1 MKCGL
6 LGRKLGHS
14 YSPQI
19 HNLLGDYS
27 YVLFEKEPEKLKNF
41 LKNGEFSG
49 LNVTIPYKKEV
60 IPYLSELS
68 PTAKKMGCV
77 NTVLRRSD
85 GTLYGHNTD
94 YFGFTSLVRHAGLSV
109 AGKKVLVLGSGG
121 ASNTAVA
128 ALKDLGASPVVISR
142 SGGNNYGNLHL
153 HRDAAAIVNATPV
166 GMYPNTGVS
175 PIDLAL
181 FPHLEGVLDV
191 IYNPARTQLLLD
203 AEKLGIPRENG
214 LWMLVAQAKEAAEVF
229 TGGKIS
235 DEVIEKI
242 YRELSHQMKN
252 IVLIGMPGCGK
263 STIGTLLAEKLGRTL
278 ADADE
283 KIISLAGKSIPDIFA
298 QDGEPTFRDWE
309 TKALTELGKQSGLVI
324 ATGGGCV
331 TQKRNYPLLHQNGY
345 LVWLERDCSVLP
357 TDGRPLSQANDLGKM
372 YAARKPLYEAF
383 ADIRVENTGTPE
395 ETVRKIL
402 DALEELP

>member
-1 MKCGL
+1 MQCGL

-27 YVLFEKEPEKLKNF
+27 YVLFEKERSELENF
-41 LKNGEFSG
+41 LKNGDFSG

-68 PTAKKMGCV
+68 PTAQKMGCV

-142 SGGNNYGNLHL
+142 SGENNYGNLHL

-175 PIDLAL
+175 PIDLKL

-278 ADADE
+278 ADADK
-283 KIISLAGKSIPDIFA
+283 KIISLAGKSIPEIFA

-383 ADIRVENTGTPE
+383 ADIRVENTGTPA
-395 ETVRKIL
+395 ETVQKFL

>member
-27 YVLFEKEPEKLKNF
+27 YILFEKEPEELKNF
-41 LKNGEFSG
+41 LKNGDFSG

-60 IPYLSELS
+60 IPYLSVLS

-142 SGGNNYGNLHL
+142 SGENNYQNLHR
-153 HRDAAAIVNATPV
+153 HTDAAAIVNTTPV

-181 FPHLEGVLDV
+181 FPHLERVLDV

-229 TGGKIS
+229 TCGKIS

-242 YRELSHQMKN
+242 YRRLSHQMKN

-345 LVWLERDCSVLP
+345 LVWLERDCSALP

-395 ETVRKIL
+395 EAAQKIL

>member
-1 MKCGL
+1 MQCGL

-27 YVLFEKEPEKLKNF
+27 YVLFEKEPEELGNF

-60 IPYLSELS
+60 ISYLSELS
-68 PTAKKMGCV
+68 PTAQKMGCV

-142 SGGNNYGNLHL
+142 SGENNYQNLHL

-175 PIDLAL
+175 PIDLKL

-235 DEVIEKI
+235 DAVIEKI

-263 STIGTLLAEKLGRTL
+263 STIGTLLAEKMGRTL

-383 ADIRVENTGTPE
+383 ADIQVENAGTPA
-395 ETVRKIL
+395 ETVQKIL

>member
-1 MKCGL
+1 MQCGL

-27 YVLFEKEPEKLKNF
+27 YVLFEKEPEELENF
-41 LKNGEFSG
+41 LKNGDFSG

-68 PTAKKMGCV
+68 PTAQKMGCV

-128 ALKDLGASPVVISR
+128 ALKDLGANPAVISR
-142 SGGNNYGNLHL
+142 SGENNYGNLHL

-175 PIDLAL
+175 PIDLEL
-181 FPHLEGVLDV
+181 FPHMEGVLDV

-229 TGGKIS
+229 TGRKIS

-242 YRELSHQMKN
+242 YRRLSHQMKN

-283 KIISLAGKSIPDIFA
+283 KIIALAEKSIPDIFA

-345 LVWLERDCSVLP
+345 LVWLERDWSKLP

-372 YAARKPLYEAF
+372 YTARKPLYEAF
-383 ADIRVENTGTPE
+383 ADIRVENTGTPA
-395 ETVRKIL
+395 ETVQKIL

>member
-1 MKCGL
+1 MQCGL

-27 YVLFEKEPEKLKNF
+27 YVLFEKEPDELENF
-41 LKNGEFSG
+41 LKNGDFSG

-68 PTAKKMGCV
+68 PTAQKMGCV
-77 NTVLRRSD
+77 NTILRRSD

-109 AGKKVLVLGSGG
+109 TGKKVLVLGSGG
-121 ASNTAVA
+121 ASNTAAA

-142 SGGNNYGNLHL
+142 SGENNYQNLHR
-153 HRDAAAIVNATPV
+153 HTDAAAIVNTTPV

-283 KIISLAGKSIPDIFA
+283 KIISLAGKSIQDIFA

-309 TKALTELGKQSGLVI
+309 TKALAELGKQSGLVI

-345 LVWLERDCSVLP
+345 LVWLERDCRVLP

-383 ADIRVENTGTPE
+383 ADIRVENTDTPA
-395 ETVRKIL
+395 ETVQKIL

>member
-27 YVLFEKEPEKLKNF
+27 YVLFEKEPEELKNF
-41 LKNGEFSG
+41 LKNGDFSG

-68 PTAKKMGCV
+68 PTAQKMGCV

-128 ALKDLGASPVVISR
+128 ALKDLGANPVVISR
-142 SGGNNYGNLHL
+142 SGENNYGNLHL

-203 AEKLGIPRENG
+203 AEKMGIPRENG

-242 YRELSHQMKN
+242 YRQLSHQMKN

-263 STIGTLLAEKLGRTL
+263 TTIGALLAEKLGRTL

-395 ETVRKIL
+395 ETVQKIL

>member
-1 MKCGL
+1 MQCGL

-27 YVLFEKEPEKLKNF
+27 YVLFEKEPEELENF
-41 LKNGEFSG
+41 LKNGDFSG

-142 SGGNNYGNLHL
+142 SGENNYGNLHL

-214 LWMLVAQAKEAAEVF
+214 LWMLVAQAKETAEVF

-235 DEVIEKI
+235 DAVIEKI
-242 YRELSHQMKN
+242 YRQLSHQMKN
-252 IVLIGMPGCGK
+252 IILIGMPGCGK
-263 STIGTLLAEKLGRTL
+263 TTIGTLLAEKLGRTL

-283 KIISLAGKSIPDIFA
+283 KIIALAGKSIPEIFA

-309 TKALTELGKQSGLVI
+309 TKALAELGKQSGLVI

-395 ETVRKIL
+395 ETAQKIQ
-402 DALEELP
+402 DTLEELP

>member
-1 MKCGL
+1 MQCGL

-27 YVLFEKEPEKLKNF
+27 YVLFEKEPEELGNF

-60 IPYLSELS
+60 ISYLSELS
-68 PTAKKMGCV
+68 PTAQKMGCV

-142 SGGNNYGNLHL
+142 SGENNYQNLHL

-175 PIDLAL
+175 PIDLEL

-214 LWMLVAQAKEAAEVF
+214 LWMLVAQAKEAAEFF
-229 TGGKIS
+229 TGRKIS
-235 DEVIEKI
+235 NEVIEKI
-242 YRELSHQMKN
+242 YRRLSHQMKN

>member
-1 MKCGL
+1 MQCGL

-27 YVLFEKEPEKLKNF
+27 YVLFEKEPEELENF
-41 LKNGEFSG
+41 LKNGDFSG

-142 SGGNNYGNLHL
+142 SGENNYHNLHR
-153 HRDAAAIVNATPV
+153 HTDAAAIVNTTPV

-175 PIDLAL
+175 PIDLGL

-229 TGGKIS
+229 TGRKIS

-242 YRELSHQMKN
+242 YRQLSHQMKN

-263 STIGTLLAEKLGRTL
+263 TTIGTLLAEKLGRAL

-283 KIISLAGKSIPDIFA
+283 KIIALAGKSIPDIFA

-383 ADIRVENTGTPE
+383 ADIRVENTDTPA
-395 ETVRKIL
+395 ETVQKIL

>member
-27 YVLFEKEPEKLKNF
+27 YVLFEKEPEELENF
-41 LKNGEFSG
+41 LKNGDFSG
-49 LNVTIPYKKEV
+49 LNITIPYKKEV

-68 PTAKKMGCV
+68 PTAQKMGCV

-128 ALKDLGASPVVISR
+128 ALKNLGANPAVISR
-142 SGGNNYGNLHL
+142 SGENNYGNLHL
-153 HRDAAAIVNATPV
+153 HRDAAAIVNTTPV

-175 PIDLAL
+175 PIDLEL

-263 STIGTLLAEKLGRTL
+263 TTIGTLLAEKLGRAL

-283 KIISLAGKSIPDIFA
+283 KIIALAGKSIPEIFA
-298 QDGEPTFRDWE
+298 QEGEPTFRDWE

-345 LVWLERDCSVLP
+345 LVWLERDCRVLP

-372 YAARKPLYEAF
+372 YAARKPLYEVF
-383 ADIRVENTGTPE
+383 ADIRVENTGTPA
-395 ETVRKIL
+395 ETVQKIL

>member
-1 MKCGL
+1 MQCGL

-27 YVLFEKEPEKLKNF
+27 YVLFEKEPEELENF
-41 LKNGEFSG
+41 LKNVDFSG

-77 NTVLRRSD
+77 NTVLRKSD

-94 YFGFTSLVRHAGLSV
+94 YLGFTSLVRHAGLSV
-109 AGKKVLVLGSGG
+109 TGKKVLVLGSGG

-142 SGGNNYGNLHL
+142 SGENNYGNLHL

-175 PIDLAL
+175 PLDLEL

-242 YRELSHQMKN
+242 YRRLSHQMKN
-252 IVLIGMPGCGK
+252 IILIGMPGCGK

-283 KIISLAGKSIPDIFA
+283 KIISLAGKTIPDIFA

-345 LVWLERDCSVLP
+345 LVWLERDCRVLP

-383 ADIRVENTGTPE
+383 ADIRVENTGTPA
-395 ETVRKIL
+395 ETVQKIL

>member
-27 YVLFEKEPEKLKNF
+27 YVLFEKEPEELENF
-41 LKNGEFSG
+41 LKNGDFSG

-142 SGGNNYGNLHL
+142 SGENNYQNLHR
-153 HRDAAAIVNATPV
+153 HTDAAAIVNTTPV

-175 PIDLAL
+175 PIDLGL

-229 TGGKIS
+229 TGEKIS
-235 DEVIEKI
+235 DEIIEKI
-242 YRELSHQMKN
+242 YCELSHQMKN

-263 STIGTLLAEKLGRTL
+263 TTIGTLLAEKLGCTL

-283 KIISLAGKSIPDIFA
+283 KIIALAGKSIPEIFA

-345 LVWLERDCSVLP
+345 LVWLERDWSKLP

-383 ADIRVENTGTPE
+383 ADIRVENTDTPA
-395 ETVRKIL
+395 ETVQHIL
-402 DALEELP
+402 NALEELP

>member
-27 YVLFEKEPEKLKNF
+27 YVLFEKEPEELENF
-41 LKNGEFSG
+41 LKNGDFSG

-109 AGKKVLVLGSGG
+109 TGKKVLVLGSGG

-128 ALKDLGASPVVISR
+128 ALKDLGANPVVISR
-142 SGGNNYGNLHL
+142 SGENHYGNLHL

-242 YRELSHQMKN
+242 YRRLSHQMKN

-263 STIGTLLAEKLGRTL
+263 TTIGALLAEKLGRTL

-298 QDGEPTFRDWE
+298 QDGEPTFREWE

-372 YAARKPLYEAF
+372 YAVRKPLYEAF

-395 ETVRKIL
+395 ETAQKIL

>member
-27 YVLFEKEPEKLKNF
+27 YVLFEKEPEELENF
-41 LKNGEFSG
+41 LKNGDFSG

-94 YFGFTSLVRHAGLSV
+94 YLGFTSLVHHAGLSV

-142 SGGNNYGNLHL
+142 SGENNYQNLHR
-153 HRDAAAIVNATPV
+153 HTDAAAIVNTTPV

-175 PIDLAL
+175 PIDLGL

-242 YRELSHQMKN
+242 YRQLSHQMKN

-263 STIGTLLAEKLGRTL
+263 TTIGTLLAEKLGRTL
-278 ADADE
+278 ADVDE
-283 KIISLAGKSIPDIFA
+283 KIISLAEKSIPDIFA
-298 QDGEPTFRDWE
+298 QEGEPTFRDWE
-309 TKALTELGKQSGLVI
+309 TKALTELGRQSGLVI

-345 LVWLERDCSVLP
+345 LVWLERDWSKLP

-395 ETVRKIL
+395 ETVQKIL
-402 DALEELP
+402 DTLEELP

>member
-27 YVLFEKEPEKLKNF
+27 YVLFEKEPEELENF
-41 LKNGEFSG
+41 LKTGDFSG

-68 PTAKKMGCV
+68 PTAQKMGCV
-77 NTVLRRSD
+77 NTVLRKSD

-94 YFGFTSLVRHAGLSV
+94 YFGFTSLVRHAGLSI

-121 ASNTAVA
+121 ASNTAAA

-142 SGGNNYGNLHL
+142 SGENNYGNLHL

-242 YRELSHQMKN
+242 YRQLSHQMKN

-263 STIGTLLAEKLGRTL
+263 STIGTLLAEKLGRAL

-283 KIISLAGKSIPDIFA
+283 KIIALAGKSIPEIFS
-298 QDGEPTFRDWE
+298 QEGESAFRNWE
-309 TKALTELGKQSGLVI
+309 TQALTELGKQSGLVI

-372 YAARKPLYEAF
+372 YAARKPLYEVF
-383 ADIRVENTGTPE
+383 ADIRVENTGTPA
-395 ETVRKIL
+395 ETVQKIL

>member
-27 YVLFEKEPEKLKNF
+27 YILFEKEPEELENF
-41 LKNGEFSG
+41 LKNGDFSG

-68 PTAKKMGCV
+68 PTAQKMGGV

-142 SGGNNYGNLHL
+142 SGENNYQNLYRHA
-153 HRDAAAIVNATPV
+153 DAAAIVNTTPV

-175 PIDLAL
+175 PIDLGR

-203 AEKLGIPRENG
+203 AEKLGIPQENG

-229 TGGKIS
+229 TGGKIP
-235 DEVIEKI
+235 DAVIEKI
-242 YRELSHQMKN
+242 YRQLSYQMKN

-263 STIGTLLAEKLGRTL
+263 TTIGTLLAEKLGRTL

-283 KIISLAGKSIPDIFA
+283 KIIALAGKSIPEIFS

-383 ADIRVENTGTPE
+383 SDIRVENTGTPE
-395 ETVRKIL
+395 EAAQKIL
-402 DALEELP
+402 DVLEELP